1 MKNKII
7 LIGAALCL
15 IVITAVITMAFVQR
29 SGNITP
35 PIVQTIYGD
44 IVTITITG
52 TVQRRVVE
60 IHIEEAG
67 RMGTLTLTQ
76 QRRVVRQR
84 SNDILPPLPRQVM
97 RHYSD
102 SLKIYTIGAMIVVY
116 EGGGQ
121 RHYI

>member
-7 LIGAALCL
+7 LIVAALCL
-15 IVITAVITMAFVQR
+15 IVVTVVITIALVQR
-29 SGNITP
+29 NGNITP
-35 PIVQTIYGD
+35 LITQTIYGD
-44 IVTITITG
+44 IVTISVSG

-60 IHIEEAG
+60 IRIEEAG
-67 RMGTLTLTQ
+67 RMGTITLTQ

-84 SNDILPPLPRQVM
+84 SNDTLPPLPRQVM

-116 EGGGQ
+116 ERGGQ